1 MLQSLPKEV
10 PITSIAGKMHWIVD
24 EVPDQFLLNTA
35 RWKFI
40 LPNLYKQYP
49 NDNMTLNIS
58 ISSVPNIE
66 IKEQQIDATVTA
78 DVIINV
84 LNDTEAVPVACIS
97 VVRLRFKSTVS
108 SNKFAKI

>member
-1 MLQSLPKEV
+1 
-10 PITSIAGKMHWIVD
+10 MHWIVD

-49 NDNMTLNIS
+49 NDNMNLNIS
-58 ISSVPNIE
+58 ISSVPNIK
-66 IKEQQIDATVTA
+66 IKEQQIDVMVTA

-84 LNDTEAVPVACIS
+84 LNNSEAVPVASIS
-97 VVRLRFKSTVS
+97 VVRLRIE
-108 SNKFAKI
+108 NKGFSRLLKGTWN